1 MIQDRLGLE
10 VEKVGERYQRLRFW
24 RALTIGWFFAAIIG
38 LSLAAMGVESARN
51 GSTVLPLLGGV
62 AAVLV
67 LVCAWLV
74 TASAPSHD
82 WVARQIENEFP
93 DLRSCLLAAVEQ
105 QPALPDG
112 RFGFLQE
119 SVIRQALVHAACHAW
134 PQVVPTRRLAWAIAT
149 QCVTLGLFVLATN
162 NNRVNALREKIRMAN
177 VNRVS
182 GRTVNNPMDSD
193 PVSNNRKRASLSR
206 GNRNLVN
213 VASEAL
219 RGCRTTTK
227 RAGLCSLK
235 EVRTA
240 SPR

>member
-1 MIQDRLGLE
+1 MIQDRLWLE
-10 VEKVGERYQRLRFW
+10 VEKVAERYQRLRFW
-24 RALTIGWFFAAIIG
+24 RALTVGWFVAAIIG
-38 LSLAAMGVESARN
+38 VSLAAVGVESARN
-51 GSTVLPLLGGV
+51 VATVLPLLGGV

-134 PQVVPTRRLAWAIAT
+134 PQVVPTRRLAWAVAT
-149 QCVTLGLFVLATN
+149 QCVTLALFVLTLTNMPLNAGRFDPIAKSSKGSPTATAVEDVCVGQPFN
-162 NNRVNALREKIRMAN
+162 LAQ
-177 VNRVS
+177 
-182 GRTVNNPMDSD
+182 TV
-193 PVSNNRKRASLSR
+193 AQR
-206 GNRNLVN
+206 GL
-213 VASEAL
+213 AEA
-219 RGCRTTTK
+219 
-227 RAGLCSLK
+227 
-235 EVRTA
+235 E
-240 SPR
+240 